1 MKDSAQT
8 ICIVLFVPV
17 SGFNSRM
24 AALQDSDVEELTSSL
39 MAGLKSWLSMGL
51 AMAPMSGWVR

>member
-1 MKDSAQT
+1 
-8 ICIVLFVPV
+8 
-17 SGFNSRM
+17 M

-51 AMAPMSGWVR
+51 AMAPMSGWVVRYWASLR